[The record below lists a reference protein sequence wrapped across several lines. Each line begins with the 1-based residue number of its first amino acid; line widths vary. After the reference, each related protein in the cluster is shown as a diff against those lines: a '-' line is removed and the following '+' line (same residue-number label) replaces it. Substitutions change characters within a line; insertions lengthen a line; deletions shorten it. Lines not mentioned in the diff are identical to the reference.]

1 MSLQKTNYFYQKSK
15 NMIFKISTAMLILF
29 TLTGVAQTKTYK
41 IEEDFNRIKIT
52 NKINAEIIPGAKE
65 TKVIVEGYGSED
77 LKWNV
82 KQGELKLSLPLD
94 ELFSESDTKVK
105 LYVNSFMALTLNN
118 GAEVEVTEKLTQ
130 KHLEIDLSEASF
142 LSAELDVKDLRV
154 KSVTGAT
161 VQLSGETKHY
171 YCTVKTGGIANTKH
185 LISSNADVK
194 VSYGGSIRANATKS
208 IRAAVTAGGT
218 IYIYGKPS
226 KINQKTKLGGEIKRM
241 SKLD

>member
-1 MSLQKTNYFYQKSK
+1 MSLQKTNYFYKKSK

-29 TLTGVAQTKTYK
+29 TLTGIAQTKTYK

-105 LYVNSFMALTLNN
+105 LYVNSFIALTLNN
-118 GAEVEVTEKLTQ
+118 AAEVEVTEKLTQ
-130 KHLEIDLSEASF
+130 KHLEIDVSEGSF
-142 LSAELDVKDLRV
+142 LSAELDVKDLRI

-161 VQLSGETKHY
+161 VQLRGEAKHY
-171 YCTVKTGGIANTKH
+171 YCTVKTGAIANTKH
-185 LISSNADVK
+185 LLAIM
-194 VSYGGSIRANATKS
+194 
-208 IRAAVTAGGT
+208 
-218 IYIYGKPS
+218 
-226 KINQKTKLGGEIKRM
+226 LM
-241 SKLD
+241 

>member
-1 MSLQKTNYFYQKSK
+1 
-15 NMIFKISTAMLILF
+15 MIFKISTAMLILF

-118 GAEVEVTEKLTQ
+118 GAEVEVTE
-130 KHLEIDLSEASF
+130 
-142 LSAELDVKDLRV
+142 
-154 KSVTGAT
+154 
-161 VQLSGETKHY
+161 
-171 YCTVKTGGIANTKH
+171 N
-185 LISSNADVK
+185 
-194 VSYGGSIRANATKS
+194 
-208 IRAAVTAGGT
+208 
-218 IYIYGKPS
+218 
-226 KINQKTKLGGEIKRM
+226 
-241 SKLD
+241 